1 MANAG
6 PNTNGSQFFI
16 VQASQVP
23 AQMLSQLE
31 DAGYPA
37 DIIEAYREK
46 GGTPWLDQR
55 HTVFGHVI
63 GGMDVVENIAKVEK
77 GAQDKP
83 VEDIVINSITIE
95 N

>member
-16 VQASQVP
+16 VQAKNVP

-31 DAGYPA
+31 EAGYPA
-37 DIIEAYREK
+37 DIINAYTEQ

-63 GGMDVVENIAKVEK
+63 DGMDVVENIAAVKK

-83 VEDIVINSITIE
+83 VEDIVINSVTIE
-95 N
+95 Q